1 MRGDNR
7 NILSN
12 NMMNTH
18 PLGIAKWAWECWSA
32 TWKEHQQQTINLNRL
47 YKKSQ
52 KKRLLIIQQLQ
63 HRVSDDTL
71 TMINTRLEQIIYA
84 LLSKN
89 ITNNEKKAGRIGTF
103 IPSIP
108 GVAFTYINNMNQ
120 MDEVGWVAIENSV
133 ELTEGLVNS
142 EDAEG
147 GAGVSDENEQTDEGL
162 VNSEDAEGG
171 AGVSDENE
179 QTSNAVVPNF
189 QFWSDGFEAHTV
201 SNLRAVMPMPN
212 EVIPIFQSWSD
223 GYEANTIVSVT
234 NI

>member
-12 NMMNTH
+12 NMMNSH

-52 KKRLLIIQQLQ
+52 RKRLLIIEQLQ

-89 ITNNEKKAGRIGTF
+89 ITNNEKKAGRIGTC

-108 GVAFTYINNMNQ
+108 GVVFTYINNMNQ

-162 VNSEDAEGG
+162 VNS
-171 AGVSDENE
+171 GVSDHNE
-179 QTSNAVVPNF
+179 QTDIDAGSPTDNQTSNAVVPNF
-189 QFWSDGFEAHTV
+189 QFWSDGFWLTQC
-201 SNLRAVMPMPN
+201 R
-212 EVIPIFQSWSD
+212 
-223 GYEANTIVSVT
+223 T
-234 NI
+234 

>member
-12 NMMNTH
+12 NMMNSH

-52 KKRLLIIQQLQ
+52 RKRLLIIEQLQ

-89 ITNNEKKAGRIGTF
+89 ITNNEKKAGRIGTC

-108 GVAFTYINNMNQ
+108 GVVFTYINNMNQ

-147 GAGVSDENEQTDEGL
+147 GAGVSDENEQTDI
-162 VNSEDAEGG
+162 DAG
-171 AGVSDENE
+171 SPTDN
-179 QTSNAVVPNF
+179 QTSNAVIPNF

-223 GYEANTIVSVT
+223 GYEANTNVSVT